1 MCITISNIEIE
12 YYFKTILKQQNAKPN
27 SKKIVNLIQINYKP
41 TKTQKCSTNKS
52 YYCSA

>member
-12 YYFKTILKQQNAKPN
+12 YYFKTILKNANPN
-27 SKKIVNLIQINYKP
+27 SKKKIVNIIQIDYKP